1 MKITLGFR
9 VHDHTIARSDFCVKA
24 TKVVGLKSNCKYW
37 RGQILCIRLKIER
50 GIVRTRVV
58 FVPRS
63 VEIKPLLS
71 ELNVPG
77 PCCFCKKVTGRP
89 AGCPWWV
96 ALTALGGW
104 PKGLKKTSVN
114 LQLVVVLHCARALPI
129 VYVHV
134 TVYRRQDVDLTI
146 S

>member
-71 ELNVPG
+71 ELTFSGLCYERNKEPRVWLPLVGG
-77 PCCFCKKVTGRP
+77 P
-89 AGCPWWV
+89 GCPWWV
-96 ALTALGGW
+96 ALAALGGQ
-104 PKGLKKTSVN
+104 P
-114 LQLVVVLHCARALPI
+114 
-129 VYVHV
+129 
-134 TVYRRQDVDLTI
+134 
-146 S
+146 

>member
-1 MKITLGFR
+1 M
-9 VHDHTIARSDFCVKA
+9 KA

-71 ELNVPG
+71 ELTFFWTLLREKQRAQSVAALG
-77 PCCFCKKVTGRP
+77 GW
-89 AGCPWWV
+89 PWWV
-96 ALTALGGW
+96 ALTALGGQ
-104 PKGLKKTSVN
+104 SVGS
-114 LQLVVVLHCARALPI
+114 LCES
-129 VYVHV
+129 
-134 TVYRRQDVDLTI
+134 RR
-146 S
+146 

>member
-71 ELNVPG
+71 ELTFFWTLLREKQRAQSVAALGGWPWLPLVGG
-77 PCCFCKKVTGRP
+77 P
-89 AGCPWWV
+89 GCPWWV
-96 ALTALGGW
+96 ALAALGGW
-104 PKGLKKTSVN
+104 PWLPLVGGPGCPWWAVCW
-114 LQLVVVLHCARALPI
+114 QLV
-129 VYVHV
+129 
-134 TVYRRQDVDLTI
+134 
-146 S
+146 